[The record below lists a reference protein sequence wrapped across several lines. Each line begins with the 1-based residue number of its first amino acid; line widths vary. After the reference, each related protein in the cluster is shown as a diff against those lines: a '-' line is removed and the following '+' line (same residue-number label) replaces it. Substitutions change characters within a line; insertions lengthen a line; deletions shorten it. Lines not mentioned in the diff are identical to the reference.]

1 MILLLITI
9 QAWTYEP
16 LTDEEIL
23 NYWGTLT
30 QEEKIEEIR
39 KLDLLEH
46 SLPVIEG
53 LQYIAI
59 ITKEGDLIIYPKN
72 AVILS
77 LGYLLYEIDFPEHL
91 IEDFVIPKEK
101 KKYFLA
107 GAGGWLVAMLTTA
120 ATGEEDLIKYGINS
134 IVGILI
140 GLTTEL
146 LR

>member
-1 MILLLITI
+1 MKLNI
-9 QAWTYEP
+9 WTYEP

-23 NYWGTLT
+23 AYWGTLT

-46 SLPVIEG
+46 SLPIIEG
-53 LQYIAI
+53 LEYIAI

-72 AVILS
+72 TITLS
-77 LGYLLYEIDFPEHL
+77 LGYLIYDINLPEHI
-91 IEDFVIPKEK
+91 IEDFNLPEER

-107 GAGGWLVAMLTTA
+107 GAGGILVALLTTA
-120 ATGEEDLIKYGINS
+120 AGGEDDLIRYGINS
-134 IVGILI
+134 IVGLLI
-140 GLTTEL
+140 GLTMEF